1 MYSRP
6 GCHLC
11 DSAAEVIR
19 SVHERYAFDF
29 KVVNIEGN
37 PDLESR
43 YGTLIPVIEIN
54 GKPVFKYRV
63 ERADLEREVERI
75 WNT

>member
-6 GCHLC
+6 DCHLC

-19 SVHERYAFDF
+19 SVQKHYGFDF
-29 KVVNIEGN
+29 TIVNIEGN
-37 PDLESR
+37 RELESR
-43 YGTLIPVIEIN
+43 YGTLIPVVQIN
-54 GKPVFKYRV
+54 GKLVFKYRV